1 MVCSSV
7 VFHCM
12 MTANPVDDLLST
24 AHPRRRH
31 AAWWVAAGLL
41 VLALLGWWL
50 FAPRG
55 DSIEYRTAEIHRG
68 NLQVMVSATGN
79 LQPTTQ
85 VDVGSELSGTIVTVL
100 VDDNDMVT
108 QGQELARLD
117 TRRLTDQLTEAR
129 ASLAAAEAQVLQ
141 ARATATEAGKT
152 LTRLRRMAQQASGS
166 LVAAADID
174 AAEATLQRSEAAIA
188 SARAAVEQWRAS
200 VGVAQT
206 NIGLASIRSPI
217 NGIVL
222 ARLVEPGQTVAAQM
236 QAPILFTLAENL
248 TQMKLEVDVDEAD
261 VGQVHEGQQATFTV
275 DAWPGREYPSRIVRV
290 GFGSQEQDGVIS
302 YRTVLTVN
310 NDDLSL
316 RPGMTAT
323 AEIETD
329 RRDDVLLVPNA
340 ALRYTPPREVM
351 TGRQAPSLVGSL
363 LPRHPGS
370 VRGPTRPADGDAAQR
385 VWILQNGKATA
396 IAVRVGASDG
406 THTEVS
412 GEGLREGMSVIV
424 ERTERNR

>member
-1 MVCSSV
+1 
-7 VFHCM
+7 
-12 MTANPVDDLLST
+12 MTTTDPADDILSA
-24 AHPRRRH
+24 AHPHRH
-31 AAWWVAAGLL
+31 RTTWWVAAGIL
-41 VLALLGWWL
+41 VLALTGWWL
-50 FAPRG
+50 LAPHDDG
-55 DSIEYRTAEIHRG
+55 VAYRTAEIQRG
-68 NLQVMVSATGN
+68 NLLVTVSATGN

-85 VDVGSELSGTIVTVL
+85 VDVGSELSGTIATVL
-100 VDDNDMVT
+100 VDDNDMVI

-117 TRRLTDQLTEAR
+117 TRRLNDQLTEAR
-129 ASLAAAEAQVLQ
+129 ASLAAVEAQVLQ
-141 ARATATEAGKT
+141 AQATAAEAGKT
-152 LTRLRRMAQQASGS
+152 LVRLRRMAQQASGS

-174 AAEATLQRSEAAIA
+174 AAEATMQRSEAAVA
-188 SARAAVEQWRAS
+188 SAKASVEQWRAT

-261 VGQVHEGQQATFTV
+261 VGQVREGQTATFTV
-275 DAWPGREYPSRIVRV
+275 DAWPDREYPSRILRV

-323 AEIETD
+323 AEIETE
-329 RRDDVLLVPNA
+329 RREDVLLVPNG
-340 ALRYTPPREVM
+340 ALRYAPPRTEAAS
-351 TGRQAPSLVGSL
+351 RQPSPGLVGAL
-363 LPRHPGS
+363 LPRH
-370 VRGPTRPADGDAAQR
+370 RGPASNQMRPPKETGAQQLWVLR
-385 VWILQNGKATA
+385 DRQPVPIV
-396 IAVRVGASDG
+396 VRVGASDG

-412 GEGLREGMSVIV
+412 GDGLREGMAVIV
-424 ERTERNR
+424 EQTERKR